1 MAGLQGVS
9 RPPPKNTGRRDECRD
24 GLLFP
29 PERGEYGRSL
39 FQRKGKIV
47 SLLIFL
53 AQFRRK
59 RRRFPELGNQFP
71 PEGPKTIG
79 GKRMAL
85 LVG

>member
-53 AQFRRK
+53 AQFRKGEDFPNRATNSHQK
-59 RRRFPELGNQFP
+59 VRRRSE
-71 PEGPKTIG
+71 
-79 GKRMAL
+79 KRMAL

>member
-1 MAGLQGVS
+1 MAGPRESAARRQ
-9 RPPPKNTGRRDECRD
+9 KNTGRRDECRD

-59 RRRFPELGNQFP
+59 RRRVPELGNQFP